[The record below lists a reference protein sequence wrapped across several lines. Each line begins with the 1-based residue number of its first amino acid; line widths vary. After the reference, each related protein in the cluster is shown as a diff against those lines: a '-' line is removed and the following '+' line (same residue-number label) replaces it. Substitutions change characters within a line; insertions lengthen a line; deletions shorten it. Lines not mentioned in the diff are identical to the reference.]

1 MDTIVQWAKENY
13 DLISLVIGLV
23 GVIIGIISVVHELNE
38 RKRKKNALKSQIAKK
53 EAQFKAMEMSMKAG
67 FNVLEY
73 GSLEMQKSAL
83 QAEIEQLKKQL

>member
-1 MDTIVQWAKENY
+1 MIVQWAKENY

-38 RKRKKNALKSQIAKK
+38 RKRKKSALKSQIAKK

>member
-83 QAEIEQLKKQL
+83 LAEIEQLKKQL